1 MEHNTTKELKTKL
14 KTKNQMKKVI
24 LILALTITSFNIYS
38 QQNVQVDKDGNYISI
53 KNSRKGKS
61 VATDK
66 FFVDNDG
73 AKYPVYKSKNNKVFI
88 IKTSR
93 KTGKS
98 YNYYLN
104 I

>member
-24 LILALTITSFNIYS
+24 LILALTISSFNIYS
-38 QQNVQVDKDGNYISI
+38 QNVQVDKDGNYISI

-66 FFVDNDG
+66 FLGRMLQRYKRDAIDILEP
-73 AKYPVYKSKNNKVFI
+73 AYP
-88 IKTSR
+88 
-93 KTGKS
+93 
-98 YNYYLN
+98 
-104 I
+104 

>member
-1 MEHNTTKELKTKL
+1 MEHNTKKELKTKL
-14 KTKNQMKKVI
+14 KTKNQMKKII
-24 LILALTITSFNIYS
+24 LILALTISSFNIYS
-38 QQNVQVDKDGNYISI
+38 QNVQVDKDGNYISI

-73 AKYPVYKSKNNKVFI
+73 NKYPVYKSKNNKVFI

>member
-1 MEHNTTKELKTKL
+1 MEHNTKKELKTKL

-24 LILALTITSFNIYS
+24 LILALTISSFNIYS
-38 QQNVQVDKDGNYISI
+38 QNVQVDKDGNYISI

-66 FFVDNDG
+66 FFVDNDVN
-73 AKYPVYKSKNNKVFI
+73 KYPVYKSKNNKVFI

>member
-24 LILALTITSFNIYS
+24 LILALTISSFNIYS
-38 QQNVQVDKDGNYISI
+38 QNVQVDKDGNYISI
-53 KNSRKGKS
+53 KNSRK
-61 VATDK
+61 
-66 FFVDNDG
+66 
-73 AKYPVYKSKNNKVFI
+73 
-88 IKTSR
+88 
-93 KTGKS
+93 S